1 MIGNISSLLNMG
13 IPVFLCQG
21 CTYLCR
27 CTLKMQE
34 AIWCFLCVCCG
45 LTMMLCA
52 QVATRFLSVS
62 PPIYW
67 YAAHVMDPSVSGR
80 PMGRLIWAIFFSY
93 LGLGSLLF
101 INFYP
106 FTWWFNQGMLHLHTF
121 SKEIC
126 SFIFVLHLWF
136 IMHLALRYL
145 WNSAFHSLVDYR
157 LSRIYS
163 FHGRTGPKF

>member
-1 MIGNISSLLNMG
+1 
-13 IPVFLCQG
+13 
-21 CTYLCR
+21 
-27 CTLKMQE
+27 
-34 AIWCFLCVCCG
+34 
-45 LTMMLCA
+45 
-52 QVATRFLSVS
+52 
-62 PPIYW
+62 
-67 YAAHVMDPSVSGR
+67 
-80 PMGRLIWAIFFSY
+80 
-93 LGLGSLLF
+93 
-101 INFYP
+101 
-106 FTWWFNQGMLHLHTF
+106 MLHLHTF